1 MTRTLL
7 PSSAIRLALGAATLG
22 VVASMTTLAA
32 PRASATVTSIA
43 TMPSFTLGTHPYG
56 TTCTYVAHVTVDDIT
71 QPVFF
76 FEEGQGPSGFAEVM
90 PDANGTAKANWTP
103 SRTGI
108 TYIYAFQP
116 GATHQV
122 RQTVSVGTGINAGSA
137 CIAL

>member
-1 MTRTLL
+1 MIRTLM
-7 PSSAIRLALGAATLG
+7 PSDSLRFALGAATVG
-22 VVASMTTLAA
+22 IVASMATLAA
-32 PRASATVTSIA
+32 PQASATVTSIA

-76 FEEGQGPSGFAEVM
+76 YEEGQGPSGFAEVM
-90 PDANGTAKANWTP
+90 PDPNGTAKANWTP

>member
-1 MTRTLL
+1 MTRTLMPFKGL
-7 PSSAIRLALGAATLG
+7 RLTLGAATLG
-22 VVASMTTLAA
+22 VVASMSALAA
-32 PRASATVTSIA
+32 PHASATVTSIA

-56 TTCTYVAHVTVDDIT
+56 TTCSYVAHVTVDDIT
-71 QPVFF
+71 KPVFF
-76 FEEGQGPSGFAEVM
+76 YEEGQGPSGFAEVM
-90 PDANGTAKANWTP
+90 PDPNGTAKANWTP

-122 RQTVSVGTGINAGSA
+122 RQNVSVGTGINAGSA